1 MVRRGGAGSEAD
13 EQQLRSALRLG
24 FVLVWLWP
32 AARLHAD
39 AIVRTQ
45 AMLASTIAEYF
56 VEPDRVRVELE
67 IGLNHL
73 EGFRNLLPDE
83 IYAQLELPPEPFA
96 GRLARFFEHDLA
108 ISAEDGIPLAGRLL
122 SIEPGP
128 RVERDDVSGEPLPA
142 SGDEEPE
149 TVLLARL
156 EYALPGRPS
165 VLTLHGLRTEQPAD
179 IGFVAYDRGIAVNDF
194 RYLTPAQTLELD
206 WSDPWYTRFRAR
218 SLRRQY
224 FAPMSG
230 FLYVEPYE
238 VRKEIIA
245 RPSDL
250 QDFVD
255 LGLEGRD
262 TIPVE
267 MQDGLKRRAAEFL
280 RSRQP
285 VEIDGASI
293 EPELARVNFLERTL
307 RTSRV
312 VDPPV
317 ELDAHAA
324 ILGLIF
330 VYPTDGLPERVTMQ
344 WDLWNER
351 IQQIPVAAVDQ
362 AGPFPMLLE
371 PDFPELEWQ
380 NFLQNPELPTLVEI
394 LPPPSVLARGL
405 RIPRWLLLC
414 AAIVIGVQ
422 VLRGRRGGRGLTPAR
437 AAAPL
442 LALALAGIAF
452 WGSRDASLSQIRAR
466 EVVSGLLHNVYRAFD
481 FRDEERIYDVL
492 ARSVEGDLLTRIYLE
507 TRRGL
512 ELASQGGARAKV
524 KQVDV
529 VELEAEASEGGSFV
543 ATASWNVAGSIGH
556 WGHLHERR
564 NRYRAE
570 LRVAPVEG
578 AWKLVDIEVLDE
590 ERL

>member
-1 MVRRGGAGSEAD
+1 V
-13 EQQLRSALRLG
+13 LALLCA
-24 FVLVWLWP
+24 LLCP

-45 AMLASTIAEYF
+45 AMRASTIAEYF
-56 VEPDRVRVELE
+56 VEPGRVRVELE

-73 EGFRNLLPDE
+73 EAFRNLLPDE
-83 IYAQLELPPEPFA
+83 VYAQLDFPPEPFA
-96 GRLARFFEHDLA
+96 ERLARFFEHDLV
-108 ISAEDGIPLAGRLL
+108 ISAEDDIPLPGRLL
-122 SIEPGP
+122 SIEPRP
-128 RVERDDVSGEPLPA
+128 RVERDGVSGEPLPT
-142 SGDEEPE
+142 SGEEEPE
-149 TVLLARL
+149 TVLVARL
-156 EYALPGRPS
+156 EYAMPGQPS
-165 VLTLHGLRTEQPAD
+165 ALVFHGLPAERPAD
-179 IGFVAYDRGIAVNDF
+179 VGFVVYDRGIAVNDF
-194 RYLTPAQTLELD
+194 RYLTPAQVLEID
-206 WSDPWYTRFRAR
+206 WEDPWYTHFRAR

-238 VRKEIIA
+238 IRKEIVV
-245 RPSDL
+245 RPRDL
-250 QDFVD
+250 QGWVD

-267 MQDGLKRRAAEFL
+267 LQDTLKRRAAEFL
-280 RSRQP
+280 RERQP
-285 VEIDGASI
+285 VEIDGVAI

-312 VDPPV
+312 VDPPI

-324 ILGLIF
+324 VLGLIF

-351 IQQIPVAAVDQ
+351 IQQIPAAAVDQ
-362 AGPFPMLLE
+362 AGPFPVLLE

-394 LPPPSVLARGL
+394 QPPPGALARVL
-405 RIPRWLLLC
+405 RILRWLLLC
-414 AAIVIGVQ
+414 AAIALGVLA
-422 VLRGRRGGRGLTPAR
+422 LRGRRGGQGLTPTR

-442 LALALAGIAF
+442 LALALAGVAF
-452 WGSRDASLSQIRAR
+452 WGSRDATLSQTRTRA
-466 EVVSGLLHNVYRAFD
+466 VVSGLLHNVYRAFD
-481 FRDEERIYDVL
+481 FRAEEQIYDVL

-512 ELASQGGARAKV
+512 ELVSQGGARAKV
-524 KQVDV
+524 KQIEI
-529 VELEAEASEGGSFV
+529 VELEAEPAEGASFRAS
-543 ATASWNVAGSIGH
+543 ATWNVAGSVGH
-556 WGHLHERR
+556 WGHVHERR

-578 AWKLVDIEVLDE
+578 VWKIVALEVLDE